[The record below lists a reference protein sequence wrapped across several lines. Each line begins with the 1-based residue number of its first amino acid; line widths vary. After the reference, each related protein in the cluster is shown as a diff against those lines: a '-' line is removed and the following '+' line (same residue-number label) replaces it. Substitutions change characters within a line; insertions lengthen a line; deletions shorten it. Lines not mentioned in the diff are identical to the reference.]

1 MALIQFTKNEIISAI
16 NGSGIIERNGIKIE
30 FNNCYINENGNA
42 KIKAEINEN
51 LPKYYEK
58 STNGNIENGTGPYN
72 YRYLKD
78 YGTVKI
84 SCNNSL
90 IVRVA
95 GLDGGD
101 NYHIYNPSYNSI
113 NGVNYKFVSSGV
125 KDVTFLPTLDWI
137 YGCKKNNIEYKT
149 SWNDYLSNDG
159 NSIVHV
165 DNRSLNNVRLTN
177 QTSSDIIT
185 INASY
190 TVESNAINVDPSSY
204 PYTCGLTKI
213 YGNVLPQ
220 QLNTDEEVYMLP
232 VLSLSVDETS
242 DNQFY
247 VTGLINTNTIGI
259 STIGS
264 DYEGSI
270 IVVTDDTFEEIEGT
284 SITVNGLEGAELDTK
299 NNCYTRKIIA
309 PEGTMFTEIT
319 IKTYFEDKNIDA
331 LDKNNT
337 SFIYQTQSFV
347 SINPTIA
354 SNDKLLRRVTTSV
367 KTEAA
372 TIDVVADGAEKTN
385 SYEHIKTA
393 SEGTLLREV
402 KSIVNFENVDINT
415 LENGEYEKVTI
426 GRPPLTK
433 ERYIRN
439 PYTLNNKLIK
449 SVSPYVDIENPII
462 DVSDVVEGNIL
473 TKTNDTLIDSVDLR
487 GLSEE
492 TNINIDDI
500 TNVEHDYDY
509 ALIPYPLR
517 INVVK
522 ENCNITETDI
532 KENAWVKKPNK
543 TNSLFNEVSISAIL
557 SNIQVGTIENRDIT
571 FVEPRIPTIYYGIY
585 IQLLKKMSYVA
596 QELLKD
602 CNCGCNSI
610 NQKLISLWA
619 MFNYA
624 CAEYFNDVNSKVASN
639 IIKTIVSQLNIMYKE
654 NEDFLITRYYVG
666 SYKNKTND
674 KDEFNNVSL
683 YGLIPIEID
692 ICGKRELINKI
703 NHNEDV
709 HYIIIP
715 PDLKLKKVWFDNSIT
730 KTILFDSENNINEYN
745 VKYHKFTDYDKNHTI
760 YWYYSQYPI
769 SDINIELEFVK

>member
-1 MALIQFTKNEIISAI
+1 MALTTFTKNEIISAI

-42 KIKAEINEN
+42 KIKAEINES
-51 LPKYYEK
+51 LPKYYNK
-58 STNGNIENGTGPYN
+58 STNGNIENGNGKSN

-101 NYHIYNPSYNSI
+101 NHHIYNPSYNSI
-113 NGVNYKFVSSGV
+113 DGVNYKFVSSGV

-137 YGCKKNNIEYKT
+137 YGCKKDNIEYKT
-149 SWNDYLSNDG
+149 SWNDYLSSDG
-159 NSIVHV
+159 ESIVHV
-165 DNRSLNNVRLTN
+165 DRSLNNVRLTN
-177 QTSSDIIT
+177 QTNNDIIT

-190 TVESNAINVDPSSY
+190 TVESNAINVDQSGY
-204 PYTCGLTKI
+204 PYSCRLTKI

-220 QLNTDEEVYMLP
+220 QLDIDEEIYMLP
-232 VLSLSVDETS
+232 VLALSVDETN

-247 VTGLINTNTIGI
+247 VTGLIGTNV
-259 STIGS
+259 IGS
-264 DYEGSI
+264 GTNGDI
-270 IVVTDDTFEEIEGT
+270 LVVTDDTFEEIEGT
-284 SITVNGLEGAELDTK
+284 SITVNGLEGAELDTV

-319 IKTYFEDKNIDA
+319 IKTYFEDKTIDA

-337 SFIYQTQSFV
+337 RFISQIQSFV
-347 SINPTIA
+347 SINPITA
-354 SNDKLLRRVTTSV
+354 SNNKLFRRITTSV
-367 KTEAA
+367 KTEAVA
-372 TIDVVADGAEKTN
+372 IDVIADGTEKTN

-393 SEGTLLREV
+393 SEGKLLREV
-402 KSIVNFENVDINT
+402 KSIVNFEDVSINT
-415 LENGEYEKVTI
+415 LEDGEYEESVV
-426 GRPPLTK
+426 GRPPVK
-433 ERYIRN
+433 QKRYVRN
-439 PYTLNNKLIK
+439 PYSLDNKLIR
-449 SVSPYVDIENPII
+449 SVSSYVNINNPVI

-473 TKTNDTLIDSVDLR
+473 TKIDNTLIDSVDLR

-543 TNSLFNEVSISAIL
+543 TNSLFNEVLINATT
-557 SNIQVGTIENRDIT
+557 SNVQLGSIENRDIT
-571 FVEPRIPTIYYGIY
+571 FVEPRIPTIYYGVY
-585 IQLLKKMSYVA
+585 IQLLKKMSDVA
-596 QELLKD
+596 PELLKD

-624 CAEYFNDVNSKVASN
+624 CAEYFNDVNSKVAAN

-654 NEDFLITRYYVG
+654 DEDFLITKYYVG
-666 SYKNKTND
+666 SYKNKTSDEN
-674 KDEFNNVSL
+674 EFNDVSV
-683 YGLIPIEID
+683 YNLIPIEID

-709 HYIIIP
+709 HYIMIP
-715 PDLKLKKVWFDNSIT
+715 PDLKLKKVWFDNGIT
-730 KTILFDSENNINEYN
+730 KTILFDFENNINEYN
-745 VKYHKFTDYDKNHTI
+745 VRYCKFINYDANHTI

>member
-30 FNNCYINENGNA
+30 FNNCYIDENGNA

-51 LPKYYEK
+51 LPAYNTKG
-58 STNGNIENGTGPYN
+58 SGGNIENGTGPSN

-101 NYHIYNPSYNSI
+101 NHHIYNPSYNSI
-113 NGVNYKFVSSGV
+113 DGVNYKFVSSGV

-137 YGCKKNNIEYKT
+137 YGCKKDNIEYKT
-149 SWNDYLSNDG
+149 IWDDNLAG
-159 NSIVHV
+159 NGESIVHV
-165 DNRSLNNVRLTN
+165 DSRSLNSKVRLTN

-185 INASY
+185 INTGY
-190 TVESNAINVDPSSY
+190 TVESNAINVDPGSY
-204 PYTCGLTKI
+204 PYSCKLTKI

-220 QLNTDEEVYMLP
+220 QLDTDEEIYMLP
-232 VLSLSVDETS
+232 VLALSVDEEPNR
-242 DNQFY
+242 NQFY
-247 VTGLINTNTIGI
+247 VTGTIGTDVI
-259 STIGS
+259 GGSTNGA
-264 DYEGSI
+264 I

-284 SITVNGLEGAELDTK
+284 SITVNGLEGAKLDIV

-319 IKTYFEDKNIDA
+319 IKTYFEDKLIDP
-331 LDKNNT
+331 LDKDNT
-337 SFIYQTQSFV
+337 RFISQSQTFV
-347 SINPTIA
+347 SINPITA
-354 SNDKLLRRVTTSV
+354 SNNKLLRQINTVVNTESATVDCIVDGEEKDTSYECV
-367 KTEAA
+367 KTA
-372 TIDVVADGAEKTN
+372 TSGK
-385 SYEHIKTA
+385 
-393 SEGTLLREV
+393 LLREV
-402 KSIVNFENVDINT
+402 KSIVNFEDVSINT
-415 LENGEYEKVTI
+415 LESGEYEKVTS
-426 GRPPLTK
+426 GRPPVK
-433 ERYIRN
+433 KKQYVRN
-439 PYTLNNKLIK
+439 PYTLDNKLIR
-449 SVSPYVDIENPII
+449 SVSSYVDIKNPIVE
-462 DVSDVVEGNIL
+462 VSDVVEGNVL
-473 TKTNDTLIDSVDLR
+473 TKIDDSLIDYVNLG
-487 GLSEE
+487 GLTGE

-500 TNVEHDYDY
+500 TDVEHDYDY
-509 ALIPYPLR
+509 SLIPYPLR

-532 KENAWVKKPNK
+532 KEETWVKKPNK
-543 TNSLFNEVSISAIL
+543 TNSLFNEVLINAIT
-557 SNIQVGTIENRDIT
+557 SNIQLGAIENRDIT
-571 FVEPRIPTIYYGIY
+571 FVEPRIPTVYYGVY
-585 IQLLKKMSYVA
+585 IQLLKKMSDVA
-596 QELLKD
+596 PELLKD

-624 CAEYFNDVNSKVASN
+624 CAEYFNDINSKVAAN

-654 NEDFLITRYYVG
+654 DEDFLITKYYVG

-674 KDEFNNVSL
+674 KNEFNDVSV
-683 YGLIPIEID
+683 YELIPIEID

-703 NHNEDV
+703 NHDEDV
-709 HYIIIP
+709 HYIMIP
-715 PDLKLKKVWFDNSIT
+715 PDLKLKKVWFNNGIT

-745 VKYHKFTDYDKNHTI
+745 VRYCKFINYDANHTI

>member
-16 NGSGIIERNGIKIE
+16 NSSGIIERNGIKIE

-51 LPKYYEK
+51 LPKYYTK
-58 STNGNIENGTGPYN
+58 DIGGNIENGIGSSN

-95 GLDGGD
+95 GLYGGD
-101 NYHIYNPSYNSI
+101 NHHIYNPYYKNI

-125 KDVTFLPTLDWI
+125 KDVTFLPTLNWI
-137 YGCKKNNIEYKT
+137 YGCKKDNIEYKT
-149 SWNDYLSNDG
+149 SWEDNLASNG
-159 NSIVHV
+159 ESIVHV

-190 TVESNAINVDPSSY
+190 TVESNAINVDQSSY

-220 QLNTDEEVYMLP
+220 QLDTDKEIYMLP
-232 VLSLSVDETS
+232 VLALSVDETN

-247 VTGLINTNTIGI
+247 VTGTIGTNTIGGGTDGDI
-259 STIGS
+259 F
-264 DYEGSI
+264 
-270 IVVTDDTFEEIEGT
+270 VVTDDTFEEIKGT
-284 SITVNGLEGAELDTK
+284 SITVNGLEGAELDTV
-299 NNCYTRKIIA
+299 NNCYSRKIIA

-319 IKTYFEDKNIDA
+319 IKTYFEDKSIDA

-337 SFIYQTQSFV
+337 RFIPQIQSFI
-347 SINPTIA
+347 SINPITA
-354 SNDKLLRRVTTSV
+354 SNDKLFREITTSV
-367 KTEAA
+367 KTEAV
-372 TIDVVADGAEKTN
+372 TIDVIADGIEKTN

-402 KSIVNFENVDINT
+402 KSIVNFEDVIINT
-415 LENGEYEKVTI
+415 LENGEYEESVV
-426 GRPPLTK
+426 GRPPLK
-433 ERYIRN
+433 QKRYVRN
-439 PYTLNNKLIK
+439 PYSLNNKLIR
-449 SVSPYVDIENPII
+449 SVSSYVNINNPVI

-473 TKTNDTLIDSVDLR
+473 TKIDNTLIDYVDLS

-500 TNVEHDYDY
+500 TNVEHEYDY
-509 ALIPYPLR
+509 SLIPYPLR

-522 ENCNITETDI
+522 ESCNINENDI
-532 KENAWVKKPNK
+532 KEESWTKKPNK
-543 TNSLFNEVSISAIL
+543 TNSLFDKVIINATT
-557 SNIQVGTIENRDIT
+557 SNVQLGPIENRDIT
-571 FVEPRIPTIYYGIY
+571 FVEPRIPTIYYGVY
-585 IQLLKKMSYVA
+585 IQLLKKMSDVA
-596 QELLKD
+596 PELLKD

-624 CAEYFNDVNSKVASN
+624 CAEYFNDVNSKVAAN

-654 NEDFLITRYYVG
+654 DEDFLITKYYVG
-666 SYKNKTND
+666 SYKNKTSDEN
-674 KDEFNNVSL
+674 EFNDVSV
-683 YGLIPIEID
+683 YNLIPIEID

-709 HYIIIP
+709 HYIMIP
-715 PDLKLKKVWFDNSIT
+715 PDLKLKKVWFDNGIT
-730 KTILFDSENNINEYN
+730 KTILFDFENNINEYN
-745 VKYHKFTDYDKNHTI
+745 VRYCKFINYDANHTI